1 MRSLQNER
9 EKMHINRESVSQN
22 VNERIQEDFQ
32 SRISAQQD
40 LDYLS
45 KIKTELKM
53 LWSEYI
59 QCQDQ
64 YGFNDTARDLR
75 EKYFSLLRH
84 YRHNK
89 NWKQILS
96 NG

>member
-22 VNERIQEDFQ
+22 ANERIQEDFQ

-40 LDYLS
+40 FDYLS
-45 KIKTELKM
+45 KIETELKI

-59 QCQDQ
+59 
-64 YGFNDTARDLR
+64 
-75 EKYFSLLRH
+75 H
-84 YRHNK
+84 
-89 NWKQILS
+89 
-96 NG
+96 